1 MTARPGTVRSAGLAA
16 TSAATAAA
24 ANGGERAPRRTSTGG
39 RLFWKF
45 FLAFWAALIFA
56 AAGVGGTLYLYQ
68 QNQERRVT
76 QVEQGS
82 RADFRVGAA
91 ASVAM
96 HGGLDALKA
105 FLREEDTPPR
115 PPILAVDAQGHDVL
129 GRVVPPSALASA
141 RQLAAVGN
149 ARAVREVGAGAERL
163 LIFEPA
169 RFDVPEMREPRPLP
183 ADIDATQAPFKDWN
197 KDAGK
202 DFGDKRGRPAPAP
215 LAGPTRPS
223 LVVVV
228 AVGAIASLGFAAA
241 LAWYFA
247 RPIRALD
254 WALRSATQGK
264 LDVRVRPLIG
274 RRRDEIADLG
284 RQFDQM
290 AQQVQAMIASQRR
303 LFHDVSHELRSPLAR
318 MEAAVGLARQSPE
331 RVEASLE
338 RIERESRRLDAL
350 VGEVLTL
357 ARLDSG
363 VDEEPMQ
370 TADLAQIVTTVADD
384 ARFEGEATSV
394 AVRYEGPDTLPMR
407 ARPDALLRAFDN
419 VVRNALRFAP
429 AGSEIVITLAPT
441 HDGRRAVLTFDD
453 SGPGL
458 RPDQLDNVFRRFVRA
473 GGESAG
479 GSGATGYGLGL
490 AIAERAVRAH
500 EGTIE
505 ASNRPEGGLRI
516 AITLPLKT

>member
-1 MTARPGTVRSAGLAA
+1 MNVPPLRAA
-16 TSAATAAA
+16 HWS
-24 ANGGERAPRRTSTGG
+24 STGG

-45 FLAFWAALIFA
+45 FLAFWAALLIA
-56 AAGVGGTLYLYQ
+56 AAGVAGTLYLYQ
-68 QNQERRVT
+68 QNQERRVS
-76 QVEQGS
+76 QVEQGP

-91 ASVAM
+91 ASVM
-96 HGGLDALKA
+96 IHGGTDALKA
-105 FLREEDTPPR
+105 FLRDEDAPPR
-115 PPILAVDAQGHDVL
+115 MPILAVDTQGHDLL
-129 GRVVPPSALASA
+129 GRIVPPTALANA
-141 RQLAAVGN
+141 RALALDGG
-149 ARAVREVGAGAERL
+149 ARAVREVGAGTERL
-163 LIFEPA
+163 LLFEPA
-169 RFDVPEMREPRPLP
+169 HFDLPEIREPRALTLDLEP
-183 ADIDATQAPFKDWN
+183 APPRAFADWSA
-197 KDAGK
+197 K
-202 DFGDKRGRPAPAP
+202 GRPAPVTPPQRPP
-215 LAGPTRPS
+215 LM
-223 LVVVV
+223 LVA
-228 AVGAIASLGFAAA
+228 AVGVIASLAFAAV

-274 RRRDEIADLG
+274 GRRDEIADLG

-290 AQQVQAMIASQRR
+290 VQQVQSMIASQRR

-331 RVEASLE
+331 RIEASLE

-363 VDEEPMQ
+363 VDEEPPQ
-370 TADLAQIVTTVADD
+370 PIDLAALLGTVVDD
-384 ARFEGEATSV
+384 ARFEGESANV
-394 AVRYEGPDTLPMR
+394 AVSYSGPDTLPMR

-419 VVRNALRFAP
+419 IVRNALRFAP
-429 AGSEIVITLAPT
+429 PGSTVAIALEKGTDGKRAVIT
-441 HDGRRAVLTFDD
+441 VDD

-458 RPDQLDNVFRRFVRA
+458 RSEQLDSVFRRFVRA
-473 GGESAG
+473 SGEN
-479 GSGATGYGLGL
+479 SGTGFGLGL

-500 EGTIE
+500 AGTIE

-516 AITLPLKT
+516 AITLPLAAS